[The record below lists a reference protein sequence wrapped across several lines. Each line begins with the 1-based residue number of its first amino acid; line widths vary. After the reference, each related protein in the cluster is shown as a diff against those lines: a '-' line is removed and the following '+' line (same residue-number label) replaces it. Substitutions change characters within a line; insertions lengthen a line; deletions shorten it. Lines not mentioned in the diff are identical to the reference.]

1 MINHSTQ
8 ARISITFIVNVHRL
22 YFMLFIQAY
31 YYFAIA
37 EDLLLRFMWTIT
49 VTIGEEEIIN
59 SEVLKTF
66 VASLEVF
73 R

>member
-1 MINHSTQ
+1 MQHLECSQ
-8 ARISITFIVNVHRL
+8 RVFVSVSR
-22 YFMLFIQAY
+22 QAY

-37 EDLLLRFMWTIT
+37 EDLLLRFMWTLT
-49 VTIGEEEIIN
+49 VTVGEEEIIN

>member
-1 MINHSTQ
+1 MS
-8 ARISITFIVNVHRL
+8 
-22 YFMLFIQAY
+22 YQAY

-49 VTIGEEEIIN
+49 VTIGEDEDIIN

>member
-1 MINHSTQ
+1 MVFAHVACMS
-8 ARISITFIVNVHRL
+8 
-22 YFMLFIQAY
+22 YQAY

-49 VTIGEEEIIN
+49 VTIGEDEDIIN